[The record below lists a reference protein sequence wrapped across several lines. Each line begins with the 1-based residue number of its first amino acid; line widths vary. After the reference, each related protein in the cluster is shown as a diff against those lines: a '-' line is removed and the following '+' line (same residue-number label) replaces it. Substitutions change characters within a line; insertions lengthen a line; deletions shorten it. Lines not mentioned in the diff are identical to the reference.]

1 MLSKLTPSVLRNL
14 HVLVRTEQWRAVNEA
29 INAELL
35 ATYERMRDTVDVPT
49 LHELRGRARLLSEIL
64 EVTSSTQEKL
74 DKIARR

>member
-1 MLSKLTPSVLRNL
+1 MFKRLTPSVLRNL

>member
-1 MLSKLTPSVLRNL
+1 MLVKLTPSVVRDL
-14 HVLVRTEQWRAVNEA
+14 HVLVRTDQWRAVDAA

-35 ATYERMRDTVDVPT
+35 ATYERMRDTVDTPT

-64 EVTSSTQEKL
+64 DLTRGTQEKL

>member
-14 HVLVRTEQWRAVNEA
+14 HVLVRTDQWRAVNEA
-29 INAELL
+29 LNAELL
-35 ATYERMRDTVDVPT
+35 ATYERMRDTVDTPT

-64 EVTSSTQEKL
+64 VVTSSTQEKL